1 MERNDKKY
9 RIIPEETKGDE
20 ACQTRHRLMA
30 RVVAAAVSLW
40 LMLQS
45 SLANAAEKV
54 KIGVIG
60 ILAEAGLYVAA
71 ERGYF
76 TKEGLDVEFV
86 KGLFGPDAF
95 LRSRPDKSTR
105 SVAPSARK

>member
-1 MERNDKKY
+1 MSNKTSISGRVLL
-9 RIIPEETKGDE
+9 
-20 ACQTRHRLMA
+20 AA
-30 RVVAAAVSLW
+30 VVALCVIV
-40 LMLQS
+40 QS
-45 SLANAAEKV
+45 PLANAAEKV

-86 KGLFGPDAF
+86 KGNV
-95 LRSRPDKSTR
+95 RSRCFSC
-105 SVAPSARK
+105 ARHRTDRRGRRRLRPGNDQRH